1 MRLPWFILFCLLFPC
16 TVFAQN
22 GIITGIVTSADS
34 KKPIV
39 GASVFLSNSAVGT
52 ATNDRG
58 FYTLANVRP
67 GQYTLVVSILG
78 FKDYDKTVLVGPEP
92 IKMDIQ
98 MEPKP
103 LELREVVISS
113 PADWKKNYEEFRRN
127 FIGVDANARFCEV
140 QNPHIL
146 NITFNQTKE
155 TLHADADQFL
165 IVENAALGYRIK
177 FLVRDFNVDHIN
189 NIISSDGDRVFEEL
203 PGSAAQKKKWH
214 DAREA
219 VYYGSSMHFFRS
231 IISQSLIKEGFDV
244 YTLKRYQNPNRLS
257 EPEIKRGIKVAQ
269 QMQRRDSFN
278 YYVDMENNVPKWVH
292 ESLVKP
298 ALTESDIASHYDNSN
313 GLFVLH
319 FDEFLYVVY
328 TKKRDETDYKDIY
341 RPLDMPNYEI
351 SVISQLNG
359 SGYPIFDRNGIVVGN
374 GIFTEGTWTKS
385 RLSDLLPVDYV
396 PDLP

>member
-1 MRLPWFILFCLLFPC
+1 MRLPWFILFCLLCPFAA
-16 TVFAQN
+16 FAQY
-22 GIITGIVTSADS
+22 GSITGVVTSADS
-34 KKPIV
+34 KKPIA
-39 GASVFLSNSAVGT
+39 GASVFLSNSSVGT
-52 ATNDRG
+52 ATRENG
-58 FYTLANVRP
+58 AYTLANIRP

-78 FKDYDKTVLVGPEP
+78 FQDYDKTVLVGPEP
-92 IKMDIQ
+92 MKIDIE
-98 MEPKP
+98 MTPKP

-127 FIGVDANARFCEV
+127 FIGIDANARYCEV

-146 NITFNQTKE
+146 NLTYNQTKQI
-155 TLHADADQFL
+155 LHADADQFL
-165 IVENAALGYRIK
+165 VVENQALGYRIK

-189 NIISSDGDRVFEEL
+189 NIISTAGDRVFEEL
-203 PGSAAQKKKWH
+203 PGSASQKKKWH

-231 IISQSLIKEGFDV
+231 IIAQTLTKEGFEV
-244 YTLKRYQNPNRLS
+244 YTLKRYPNPNRLS
-257 EPEIKRGIKVAQ
+257 EAEIKRGIKVAQ

-298 ALTESDIASHYDNSN
+298 ALTESDIARHYNAN
-313 GLFVLH
+313 GLFALQI
-319 FDEFLYVVY
+319 DEYLYVVY

-341 RPLDMPNYEI
+341 RELNMPNYEI
-351 SVISQLNG
+351 SVISQLDG
-359 SGYPIFDRNGIVVGN
+359 PPIFDMNGIVVGN
-374 GIFTEGTWTKS
+374 GIFTEGTWSKS

-396 PDLP
+396 PDQK

>member
-1 MRLPWFILFCLLFPC
+1 
-16 TVFAQN
+16 
-22 GIITGIVTSADS
+22 
-34 KKPIV
+34 
-39 GASVFLSNSAVGT
+39 
-52 ATNDRG
+52 
-58 FYTLANVRP
+58 
-67 GQYTLVVSILG
+67 VVSILG
-78 FKDYDKTVLVGPEP
+78 FQDYDKTVLVGPEP
-92 IKMDIQ
+92 IKMDVQ
-98 MEPKP
+98 MTPKP

-127 FIGVDANARFCEV
+127 FIGVDENAKYCEV
-140 QNPHIL
+140 QNPHTL
-146 NITFNQTKE
+146 NLTYNQTKQI
-155 TLHADADQFL
+155 LHADADQFL
-165 IVENAALGYRIK
+165 IIENKALGYRIK
-177 FLVRDFNVDHIN
+177 FLVRDFNVDHIQ

-231 IISQSLIKEGFDV
+231 IIAESLIKEGFEV
-244 YTLKRYQNPNRLS
+244 YTLKRYLNPNRLK
-257 EPEIKRGIKVAQ
+257 EEDIKRGIKVAQ

-298 ALTESDIASHYDNSN
+298 AMTESDIASHYDNSN
-313 GLFVLH
+313 GLFILH

-351 SVISQLNG
+351 SVISPLNG

-396 PDLP
+396 PDQP